1 MGWRMGKNQIAIIIE
16 WMINEEDGGRVLV
29 ADYVDAL
36 EGQFEQLKRQL
47 EPRGDRDI
55 ESIYS

>member
-1 MGWRMGKNQIAIIIE
+1 MGKNQIAIIIE

-47 EPRGDRDI
+47 EPRGDRDL